1 MTPDITSPDQHPVV
15 TGPDV
20 GDKKG
25 RVLSGARPTGRLHL
39 GNYFGAMQN
48 WVTLQDSYDCFYFVA
63 DVHALTTE
71 EDSHGISQ
79 NTREMVLD
87 WLAAGLDP
95 EKSTLF
101 VQSHIP
107 EVMELHTYLSMIT
120 PMGWVQR
127 VPSFKEQMRLHP
139 QGMNYGLVGYPVLQ
153 TADIIMYKAD
163 TVPVG
168 QDQVPHVE
176 LAREISRRFNERFGP
191 VFPEPQSLLSEAPM
205 IRGLDGESKMSKSTN
220 NHIELAATPEETAE
234 RVMSM
239 VTDPQRRYRTDPGR
253 PWVCN
258 VFALHALFSPEAWRN
273 EVNERCQ
280 AATIGCVEDKQSLA
294 SNVNAYLEPLRERRR
309 EFEARPQ
316 VVDEVLS
323 AGDARARSVAREVI
337 EEVRDRI
344 GFFR

>member
-1 MTPDITSPDQHPVV
+1 MTTERKTSERPTV

-20 GDKKG
+20 GDKNG

-39 GNYFGAMQN
+39 GNYFGALQN
-48 WVTLQDSYDCFYFVA
+48 WVSLQEDYDCFYFVA
-63 DVHALTTE
+63 DVHALTTQ
-71 EDSHGISQ
+71 EDTRGISQ

-95 EKSTLF
+95 EQSTLF
-101 VQSHIP
+101 VQSHVP

-120 PMGWVQR
+120 PIGWVQR

-139 QGMNYGLVGYPVLQ
+139 EGMTYGLVGYPVLQ

-176 LAREISRRFNERFGP
+176 LAREISRRFNDRFGP
-191 VFPEPQSLLSEAPM
+191 VFPEPQSLLSEVPI
-205 IRGLDGESKMSKSTN
+205 IRGLDGENKMSKSLG
-220 NHIELAATPEETAE
+220 NHIELAATPEETTQ

-239 VTDPQRRYRTDPGR
+239 VTDPQRRYRKDPGR

-258 VFALHALFSPEAWRN
+258 VFALHAIFSSEEWRK
-273 EVNERCQ
+273 EVDERCR
-280 AATIGCVEDKQSLA
+280 AATIGCVDDKQSLA
-294 SNVNAYLEPLRERRR
+294 ENINTYLEPLRERRR
-309 EFEARPQ
+309 ELAAKPQ
-316 VVDEVLS
+316 VVDEALM
-323 AGDARARSVAREVI
+323 AGDARARAVAREVI
-337 EEVRDRI
+337 GEVRERI